1 MQSFHQHEDAS
12 LALWALFLQ
21 LFIFSAQRTVASGRC
36 SCGGGGGKII
46 INKTY
51 NSFPMAMATFT
62 GIPNM
67 HLYLIV
73 YSSFIGPQ
81 DGVKM
86 KTDWKKKVLL
96 SQSINE

>member
-1 MQSFHQHEDAS
+1 MRTHRWPYGPCFYNFSFFLPKELLLVADA
-12 LALWALFLQ
+12 
-21 LFIFSAQRTVASGRC
+21 VAAEEAAKSSSTRL
-36 SCGGGGGKII
+36 
-46 INKTY
+46 Y
-51 NSFPMAMATFT
+51 NSFPMAMTTFT

-67 HLYLIV
+67 HLYSIV

-96 SQSINE
+96 FQSINE